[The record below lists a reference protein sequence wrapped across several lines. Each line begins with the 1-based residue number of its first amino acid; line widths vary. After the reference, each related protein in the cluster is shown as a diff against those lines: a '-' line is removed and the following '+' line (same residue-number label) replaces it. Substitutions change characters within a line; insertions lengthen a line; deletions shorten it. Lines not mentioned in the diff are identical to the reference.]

1 MTAGRIARDGVTT
14 QPMPLAVR
22 TPLGV
27 TLLDAG
33 AKLTVLDGALV
44 AEDMDG
50 KFIGVFSPPWQVTG

>member
-1 MTAGRIARDGVTT
+1 
-14 QPMPLAVR
+14 MPLAVR